1 MSYWS
6 IFPLDINAV
15 SVYAFKLRDKERA
28 GYA

>member
-15 SVYAFKLRDKERA
+15 PVYAFKLEEERA